1 MAVKAADDHSPSI
14 DPSFDLGATPST
26 VRVVDLPRNNPCAQC
41 GEAIAL
47 PSWVEKD
54 GRRTAYLWHCRLC
67 DYRYETIAF
76 YAESVD
82 EDGAMAA

>member
-1 MAVKAADDHSPSI
+1 MAAKPADIKSTNIHFRGIDSPQ
-14 DPSFDLGATPST
+14 PA
-26 VRVVDLPRNNPCAQC
+26 VRVLDMPRNNPCAQC
-41 GEAIAL
+41 GEPIAL

-76 YAESVD
+76 YAEAVD
-82 EDGAMAA
+82 DDAMAA

>member
-1 MAVKAADDHSPSI
+1 MALKATDIHSR
-14 DPSFDLGATPST
+14 DVDAMQST

-41 GEAIAL
+41 GEPIAL

-76 YAESVD
+76 YAEAVD
-82 EDGAMAA
+82 EDGALAA

>member
-1 MAVKAADDHSPSI
+1 MAVKATDIQPGDV
-14 DPSFDLGATPST
+14 DATQSN
-26 VRVVDLPRNNPCAQC
+26 VRVLDLPRNNPCAQC
-41 GEAIAL
+41 AEPIAL

-76 YAESVD
+76 YAEAVD
-82 EDGAMAA
+82 EAGALAA

>member
-1 MAVKAADDHSPSI
+1 MAVKAADIQFRNSDNAQS
-14 DPSFDLGATPST
+14 AM
-26 VRVVDLPRNNPCAQC
+26 RVLDLPRNNPCAQC
-41 GEAIAL
+41 GEPIAL
-47 PSWVEKD
+47 PAWVEKD

-76 YAESVD
+76 YAEAVD

>member
-1 MAVKAADDHSPSI
+1 MALKATDIHPRDVVAMQ
-14 DPSFDLGATPST
+14 ST

-41 GEAIAL
+41 GEPIAL

-76 YAESVD
+76 YAEAVD
-82 EDGAMAA
+82 EDGALAA

>member
-1 MAVKAADDHSPSI
+1 MAVKATGIQFRD
-14 DPSFDLGATPST
+14 FDTTQSA
-26 VRVVDLPRNNPCAQC
+26 VRVLDLPRNNPCAQC
-41 GEAIAL
+41 FEPIAL

-54 GRRTAYLWHCRLC
+54 GQRTAYLWHCRLC

-76 YAESVD
+76 YAEAVD